1 MTTFGADYS
10 SMDDLFPHYD
20 PIEKFIVY
28 VTHEQ
33 KAELML
39 DFIRA
44 GLVCPKNVDDR

>member
-1 MTTFGADYS
+1 MTTFGADYP

-33 KAELML
+33 KAELM
-39 DFIRA
+39 FGFYPRRV
-44 GLVCPKNVDDR
+44 GVPEERR

>member
-1 MTTFGADYS
+1 MY
-10 SMDDLFPHYD
+10 YD

-44 GLVCPKNVDDR
+44 GLVARRTSMIDEGRRRRTE